1 MPFSDIIKPMMYNL
15 FNSNTFN
22 IVLVL
27 LAIWTIPWKGY
38 ALWLCAKRNQPGW
51 FIVLLILNTVGILE
65 IFYIFKIA
73 KKNWEDVKKDFRKG
87 WNSIFS

>member
-1 MPFSDIIKPMMYNL
+1 MYNYL
-15 FNSNTFN
+15 SGSSYLN
-22 IVLVL
+22 ILLVI

-38 ALWLCAKRNQPGW
+38 ALWTAVKRNQKVW

-73 KKNWEDVKKDFRKG
+73 KKSWTEVKRDFSKA
-87 WNSIFS
+87 WKSIFG